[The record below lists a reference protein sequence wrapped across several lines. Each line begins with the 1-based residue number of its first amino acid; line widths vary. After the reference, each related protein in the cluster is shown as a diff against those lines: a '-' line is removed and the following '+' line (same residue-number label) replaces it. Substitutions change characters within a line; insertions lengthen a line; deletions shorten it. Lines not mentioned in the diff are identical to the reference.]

1 MQSTK
6 IMILASNLIFFPI
19 FILLA
24 IFLSKK
30 LNLVDKPNLR
40 KVHKVDVVN
49 ISGIIISIFMV
60 TLIGITEYSES
71 LENIIIFG
79 FLMALIGF
87 FDDRSEMKPST
98 KFFLMLFPTS
108 YLILNG
114 FTLTN
119 LGKYE
124 FINMLELGKASIPFT
139 FLAVMLLINAINYI
153 DGTDGLLIGYAIT
166 ALLYF
171 YFLSDKH
178 SQYLSLILIFI
189 YFLFVSLIFNFLP
202 IQSGF
207 KSFMGDSGSLFVSF
221 FISFTLIFLYKYKS
235 IHPAFLIWACW
246 LPVYDFLHV
255 TFQRLIIRSN
265 FSNPDKSHFHHYV
278 LNYFKNDHLKTF
290 LFINLVN
297 LLIISFGYLVCI
309 KIGKI
314 YSLLLFILLF
324 FVFILIKLNLKKY
337 NQ

>member
-1 MQSTK
+1 
-6 IMILASNLIFFPI
+6 MILVSYLIIFP
-19 FILLA
+19 FLMLFV
-24 IFLSKK
+24 IFLSKR

-40 KVHKVDVVN
+40 KVHKLDVVN
-49 ISGIIISIFMV
+49 ISGITISIFMV
-60 TLIGITEYSES
+60 TVIGITEYSKL

-79 FLMALIGF
+79 FLISLIGF

-124 FINMLELGKASIPFT
+124 FINILELGKASIPFT

-171 YFLSDKH
+171 YFLSDKQ

-189 YFLFVSLIFNFLP
+189 YFLFISLIFNFLP

-207 KSFMGDSGSLFVSF
+207 KSFMGDSGSLFISF
-221 FISFTLIFLYKYKS
+221 FISFTIIFLYKYKD

-278 LNYFKNDHLKTF
+278 LNFFSNNHFKTF
-290 LFINLVN
+290 LSINSLN
-297 LLIISFGYLVCI
+297 IIIIYLGYFVSQQ
-309 KIGKI
+309 IGAI
-314 YSLLLFILLF
+314 YSLLLFVLLF
-324 FVFILIKLNLKKY
+324 FVFISMKLKLKKY
-337 NQ
+337 LKI

>member
-1 MQSTK
+1 
-6 IMILASNLIFFPI
+6 MILVSYLIIFP
-19 FILLA
+19 FLMLFV
-24 IFLSKK
+24 IFLSKR

-40 KVHKVDVVN
+40 KVHKLDVVN
-49 ISGIIISIFMV
+49 ISGITISIFMV
-60 TLIGITEYSES
+60 TVIGITEYSKL

-79 FLMALIGF
+79 FLISLIGF

-124 FINMLELGKASIPFT
+124 FINILELGKASVPFT

-171 YFLSDKH
+171 YFLSDKQ

-189 YFLFVSLIFNFLP
+189 YFLFISLIFNFLP

-207 KSFMGDSGSLFVSF
+207 KSFMGDSGSLFISF
-221 FISFTLIFLYKYKS
+221 FISFTIIFLYKYKD

-255 TFQRLIIRSN
+255 TLQRLIIRSN

-278 LNYFKNDHLKTF
+278 LNFFSNNHFKTF
-290 LFINLVN
+290 LSINSLN
-297 LLIISFGYLVCI
+297 IIIIYLGYFVSQQV
-309 KIGKI
+309 GAI
-314 YSLLLFILLF
+314 YSLLLFVLLF
-324 FVFILIKLNLKKY
+324 LVFVSMKLKLKKY
-337 NQ
+337 LKI

>member
-1 MQSTK
+1 
-6 IMILASNLIFFPI
+6 MILVSYLIIFP
-19 FILLA
+19 FLMLFV
-24 IFLSKK
+24 IFLSKR

-40 KVHKVDVVN
+40 KVHKLDVVN
-49 ISGIIISIFMV
+49 ISGITISIFMV
-60 TLIGITEYSES
+60 IVIGITEYSKL

-79 FLMALIGF
+79 FLISLIGF

-124 FINMLELGKASIPFT
+124 FINILELGKASIPFT

-171 YFLSDKH
+171 YFLSDKQ

-189 YFLFVSLIFNFLP
+189 YFLFISLIFNFLP

-207 KSFMGDSGSLFVSF
+207 KSFMGDSGSLFISF
-221 FISFTLIFLYKYKS
+221 FISFTIIFLYKYKD

-278 LNYFKNDHLKTF
+278 LNFFSNNHFKTF
-290 LFINLVN
+290 LSINSLN
-297 LLIISFGYLVCI
+297 IIIIYLGYFVSQQV
-309 KIGKI
+309 GAI
-314 YSLLLFILLF
+314 YSLSLFVLLFLLF
-324 FVFILIKLNLKKY
+324 VSMKLKLKKY
-337 NQ
+337 LKI

>member
-1 MQSTK
+1 
-6 IMILASNLIFFPI
+6 MILTSYLIIFP
-19 FILLA
+19 FLMLFA

-40 KVHKVDVVN
+40 KVHKLDVVN

-60 TLIGITEYSES
+60 IVIGITEYSKL

-79 FLMALIGF
+79 FLISLIGF

-124 FINMLELGKASIPFT
+124 FINILELGKASIPFT

-171 YFLSDKH
+171 YFLSDKQ

-189 YFLFVSLIFNFLP
+189 YFLFISLIFNFLP

-207 KSFMGDSGSLFVSF
+207 KSFMGDSGSLFISF
-221 FISFTLIFLYKYKS
+221 FISFTLIFLYKYKG

-255 TFQRLIIRSN
+255 TLQRLIIRSN

-278 LNYFKNDHLKTF
+278 LNYFSNNHFKTF
-290 LFINLVN
+290 LSINSLN
-297 LLIISFGYLVCI
+297 IIIIYLGYFVSQQV
-309 KIGKI
+309 GAI
-314 YSLLLFILLF
+314 YSLSLFVLLFLV
-324 FVFILIKLNLKKY
+324 FVSIKLKLKKY
-337 NQ
+337 LKI

>member
-1 MQSTK
+1 
-6 IMILASNLIFFPI
+6 MILVSYLIIFP
-19 FILLA
+19 FLMLFV
-24 IFLSKK
+24 IFLSKR

-40 KVHKVDVVN
+40 KVHKLDVVN
-49 ISGIIISIFMV
+49 ISGITISIFMV
-60 TLIGITEYSES
+60 TVIGITEYSKL

-79 FLMALIGF
+79 FLISLIGF

-124 FINMLELGKASIPFT
+124 FINILELGKASIPFT

-171 YFLSDKH
+171 YFLSDKQ

-189 YFLFVSLIFNFLP
+189 YFLFISLIFNFLP

-207 KSFMGDSGSLFVSF
+207 KSFMGDSGSLFISF
-221 FISFTLIFLYKYKS
+221 FISFTIIFLYKYKD

-255 TFQRLIIRSN
+255 TLQRLIIRSN

-278 LNYFKNDHLKTF
+278 LNFFSNNHFKTF
-290 LFINLVN
+290 LSINSLN
-297 LLIISFGYLVCI
+297 IIIIYLGYFVSQQ
-309 KIGKI
+309 IGAI
-314 YSLLLFILLF
+314 YSLLLFVLLF
-324 FVFILIKLNLKKY
+324 FVFISMKLKLKKY
-337 NQ
+337 LKI

>member
-1 MQSTK
+1 
-6 IMILASNLIFFPI
+6 MILVSYLIIFP
-19 FILLA
+19 FLMLFV
-24 IFLSKK
+24 IFLSKR

-40 KVHKVDVVN
+40 KVHKLDVVN
-49 ISGIIISIFMV
+49 ISGITISIFMV
-60 TLIGITEYSES
+60 TVIGITEYSKL

-79 FLMALIGF
+79 FLISLIGF

-124 FINMLELGKASIPFT
+124 FINILELGKASIPFT

-171 YFLSDKH
+171 YFLSDKQ

-189 YFLFVSLIFNFLP
+189 YFLFISLIFNFLP

-207 KSFMGDSGSLFVSF
+207 KSFMGDSGSLFISF
-221 FISFTLIFLYKYKS
+221 FISFTIIFLYKYKD

-255 TFQRLIIRSN
+255 TLQRLIIRSN

-278 LNYFKNDHLKTF
+278 LNFFSNNHFKTF
-290 LFINLVN
+290 LSINSLN
-297 LLIISFGYLVCI
+297 IIIIYLGYFVSQQV
-309 KIGKI
+309 GAI
-314 YSLLLFILLF
+314 YSLLLFVLLF
-324 FVFILIKLNLKKY
+324 LVFVSMKLKLKKY
-337 NQ
+337 LKI